1 LVQPAIKPLD
11 PLVAFRGPANAQT
24 RTVASTVIHAADA
37 DDDALFQVAT
47 LFLARL
53 TKASDVQARHWA
65 SRMIEWARV
74 NGDRGKLPPPYKTRE
89 ACNAALRNFERNN
102 RGFGL

>member
-1 LVQPAIKPLD
+1 LVQPTIKPLD
-11 PLVAFRGPANAQT
+11 PLAAFRGPANAQT

-53 TKASDVQARHWA
+53 TKASHVQARHWA

-74 NGDRGKLPPPYKTRE
+74 NGDRSKLPPPYKTRE
-89 ACNAALRNFERNN
+89 ACDAALRNFERNN